1 MNLKFGENLK
11 QLRKDKNITQE
22 KLAEVLD
29 VSCQSVSRWELGVC
43 YPDVELIPAIANYFG
58 VSIDKLLLND
68 DYSRQEE
75 KKAFLQ
81 KLDEWK
87 FESWE
92 EAIEFVRGYVRKY
105 PNDLWYS
112 YQLFYHIYECVMS
125 DMKKSEEYM
134 PEILRL
140 ADKLLD
146 SGYGKS
152 VIEHMVCLV
161 NDEKELEKWLSM
173 VSRNP
178 GHDIRGCLVLR
189 SECRNDVHECGNQ
202 RGLEYLEKLA
212 TQLDRRHPD
221 GNAEKKAPYQRDVM
235 RVIESLGKNGEIPDG
250 WKIFYAYKQIVLAAC
265 LFGMGNN
272 EDGWR
277 EFDSAIEKYKYIV
290 ETDKKWLEL
299 GNSLFYGL
307 KVNKNWS
314 KAIDEKGKE
323 YPLYMFVP
331 EVKYGTNHLWHFLT
345 NPRWSWFDSVR
356 ETEKYVKAVEWAKH
370 TAEQSSEPTQE

>member
-1 MNLKFGENLK
+1 MNLRFGENLK
-11 QLRKDKNITQE
+11 RIRREKNLTQE
-22 KLAEVLD
+22 KLAEILD

-43 YPDVELIPAIANYFG
+43 YPDLELIPAIANYFS

-68 DYSRQEE
+68 DYSKQQE
-75 KKAFLQ
+75 KKSFKK
-81 KLDEWK
+81 KLDDWE
-87 FESWE
+87 FENWE
-92 EAIEFVRGYVRKY
+92 EAIEFIKGYVCKY
-105 PNDLWYS
+105 PNEPGYL
-112 YQLFYHIYECVMS
+112 YQLFYHIYECIME
-125 DMKKSEEYM
+125 DEKKSEKYM
-134 PEILRL
+134 PEILKL

-173 VSRNP
+173 VPKKP
-178 GHDIRGCLVLR
+178 GHDRRGCLVLR
-189 SECRNDVHECGNQ
+189 SECRNDIHECGNQ

-250 WKIFYAYKQIVLAAC
+250 WKIFYAYKQLVLAAC
-265 LFGMGNN
+265 LFGMGNT

-277 EFDSAIEKYKYIV
+277 EFDSAIEKYKFIA
-290 ETDKKWLEL
+290 TTKDMWLEL

-307 KVNKNWS
+307 KVNKNWT
-314 KAIDEKGKE
+314 KAIDEQEKE

-331 EVKYGTNHLWHFLT
+331 EVRYGVGHLEHFLT
-345 NPRWSWFDSVR
+345 NPRWAWFDSVR
-356 ETEKYVKAVEWAKH
+356 DTEKYNAAVNWAKE
-370 TAEQSSEPTQE
+370 TAEKEKNS